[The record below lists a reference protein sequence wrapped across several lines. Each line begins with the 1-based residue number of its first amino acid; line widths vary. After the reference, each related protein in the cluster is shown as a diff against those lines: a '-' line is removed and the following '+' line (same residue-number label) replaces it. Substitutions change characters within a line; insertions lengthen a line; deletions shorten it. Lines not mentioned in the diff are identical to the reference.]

1 MAGPICHD
9 GPMRRLTRAPNAA
22 IAQLWA
28 DLLCEAG
35 YPATVERRFLSSV
48 AGELPPD
55 QCQPEL
61 WLRHAEHHA
70 AAKELLDALE
80 HLPQRRWRCPACGEQ
95 VEGGFEQCWACGA
108 LMPEALS

>member
-1 MAGPICHD
+1 
-9 GPMRRLTRAPNAA
+9 MRRLTQAPNVA
-22 IAQLWA
+22 IAQIWA

-55 QCQPEL
+55 QCLPEL
-61 WLRHAEHHA
+61 WLRH
-70 AAKELLDALE
+70 DE
-80 HLPQRRWRCPACGEQ
+80 HLGAARALLQDLACVPQRRWVCGGCGEL

-108 LMPEALS
+108 LMPDAWREGGNPPP

>member
-1 MAGPICHD
+1 
-9 GPMRRLTRAPNAA
+9 MRRLTRAPNAA

-35 YPATVERRFLSSV
+35 YPTTVERRFLSSV
-48 AGELPPD
+48 AGELPPE

-70 AAKELLDALE
+70 AARALLHALE
-80 HLPQRRWRCPACGEQ
+80 HLPQRRWRCPGCGEQ
-95 VEGGFEQCWACGA
+95 VEGGFEQCWACGTW
-108 LMPEALS
+108 MPAGAY